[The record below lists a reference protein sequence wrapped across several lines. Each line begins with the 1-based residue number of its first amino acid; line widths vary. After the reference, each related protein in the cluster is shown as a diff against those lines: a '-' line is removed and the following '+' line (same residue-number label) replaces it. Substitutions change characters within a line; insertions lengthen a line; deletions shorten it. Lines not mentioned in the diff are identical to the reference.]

1 MEKLRLESAQP
12 SFEWSLGAEIGNRE
26 PRIWSSSWDESHV
39 TNKQLLLPSKTHQTS
54 RIMNSI
60 VAKEIFISE
69 LLVTIFNNTKFR
81 LYHTDKDIAK
91 FCLFVR
97 LMGR

>member
-1 MEKLRLESAQP
+1 ML
-12 SFEWSLGAEIGNRE
+12 SLAIENLGFDQVAEMNLN
-26 PRIWSSSWDESHV
+26 V
-39 TNKQLLLPSKTHQTS
+39 TNKQLSLTSKTHQTS